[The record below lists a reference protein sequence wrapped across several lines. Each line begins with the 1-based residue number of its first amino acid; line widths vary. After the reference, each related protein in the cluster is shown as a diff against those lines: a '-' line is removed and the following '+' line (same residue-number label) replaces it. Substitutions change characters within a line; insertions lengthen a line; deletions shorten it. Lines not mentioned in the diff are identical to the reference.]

1 MASDLLLEPDVIDA
15 VLAVAVANGADFAE
29 IFVEDT
35 RSTTTTMD
43 QRRVEDLMSNRSRG
57 AGVRVIVGSST
68 GYAHTA
74 DLSLAGLLAAA
85 EAARS
90 VAQRQSGGATV
101 VAVGAAQV
109 HAMRAEIEPSSV
121 DRARRIEVLRAADDI
136 ARSHGGA
143 ISQVQLSIADNSRR
157 ILVANSLG
165 LLSTDHQVRSRLNV
179 SCVASGD
186 TGMQTG
192 RATLAATA
200 GFELFAP
207 ERVAETANNAA
218 RQAITK
224 MSARPAPS
232 GDFPIVLANGF
243 GGVLFHEACGHGLE
257 ADAIVKKTSI
267 YADRVGEL
275 VASELV
281 TLVDD
286 GTCDGEW
293 GAIAIDDE
301 GAPASR
307 NVLIENGVL
316 TDYMWDYVRATQEG
330 RASSGNGRRQTY
342 QDLPMVRMTNT
353 FLETRD
359 ATPDQIIAD
368 TPYGVYV
375 AALGGGQVDTSTG
388 DFVFGMTEA
397 YLIENGEITAP
408 LREANLVGN
417 GPDVLAR
424 VDAVANDFAMAPG
437 TCGKWGQQVPVG
449 SGQPTMRLT
458 GMTVGGTAA

>member
-1 MASDLLLEPDVIDA
+1 M
-15 VLAVAVANGADFAE
+15 
-29 IFVEDT
+29 
-35 RSTTTTMD
+35 
-43 QRRVEDLMSNRSRG
+43 
-57 AGVRVIVGSST
+57 
-68 GYAHTA
+68 
-74 DLSLAGLLAAA
+74 
-85 EAARS
+85 
-90 VAQRQSGGATV
+90 
-101 VAVGAAQV
+101 
-109 HAMRAEIEPSSV
+109 
-121 DRARRIEVLRAADDI
+121 
-136 ARSHGGA
+136 
-143 ISQVQLSIADNSRR
+143 
-157 ILVANSLG
+157 
-165 LLSTDHQVRSRLNV
+165 
-179 SCVASGD
+179 
-186 TGMQTG
+186 
-192 RATLAATA
+192 
-200 GFELFAP
+200 
-207 ERVAETANNAA
+207 
-218 RQAITK
+218 
-224 MSARPAPS
+224 
-232 GDFPIVLANGF
+232 
-243 GGVLFHEACGHGLE
+243 
-257 ADAIVKKTSI
+257 KKTSI
-267 YADRVGEL
+267 YTDRVGEL

-316 TDYMWDYVRATQEG
+316 TDYMWDYVRASQEG
-330 RASSGNGRRQTY
+330 RESSGNGRRQTY

-368 TPYGVYV
+368 TPYGIYV

>member
-1 MASDLLLEPDVIDA
+1 MATDLLLDPDVIDA
-15 VLAVAVANGADFAE
+15 VLAVALAQGADFAE

-57 AGVRVIVGSST
+57 AGVRVIVGSTT

-74 DLSLAGLLAAA
+74 DLSLSGLIAAA

-90 VAQRQSGGATV
+90 VAQRPSGGATV
-101 VAVGAAQV
+101 VAVGAPQV
-109 HAMRAEIEPSSV
+109 HAMRALIEPSGV
-121 DRARRIEVLRAADDI
+121 DRSQRIDILRTADDI

-157 ILVANSLG
+157 ILVANSRG
-165 LLSTDHQVRSRLNV
+165 LLTTDHQVRSRLNV

-207 ERVAETANNAA
+207 ERVAQTAANAA

-257 ADAIVKKTSI
+257 ADAIVKKIRKATTDPLPLPSSKDELKDRPEAENLLNI
-267 YADRVGEL
+267 YAALADQDRDTVITQFAGQQFSGFKQALADLTVSKLEPINSQMRRLLADPGEIDRILKDGAHRARAIATPIMDEVKKRVG
-275 VASELV
+275 
-281 TLVDD
+281 
-286 GTCDGEW
+286 
-293 GAIAIDDE
+293 
-301 GAPASR
+301 
-307 NVLIENGVL
+307 
-316 TDYMWDYVRATQEG
+316 
-330 RASSGNGRRQTY
+330 
-342 QDLPMVRMTNT
+342 
-353 FLETRD
+353 F
-359 ATPDQIIAD
+359 
-368 TPYGVYV
+368 
-375 AALGGGQVDTSTG
+375 
-388 DFVFGMTEA
+388 
-397 YLIENGEITAP
+397 IT
-408 LREANLVGN
+408 
-417 GPDVLAR
+417 
-424 VDAVANDFAMAPG
+424 
-437 TCGKWGQQVPVG
+437 
-449 SGQPTMRLT
+449 
-458 GMTVGGTAA
+458 